1 MEISQQGIDLIKS
14 VEGFSATVYPD
25 VAGNLTIGYG
35 HMLKRG
41 EHLTTVTA
49 AQAEQLLRDD
59 LRIAQD
65 AVNKWVRVPLHQCE
79 YDALVSFVYN
89 VGPKNFQKS
98 TMLRYINEQDFDYAS
113 DEFPKWNHS
122 GGKVVAGLT
131 NRRNREMEC
140 FLGQGY
146 GNQLV

>member
-14 VEGFSATVYPD
+14 EEGFSATVYPD
-25 VAGNLTIGYG
+25 VAGNPTIGYG
-35 HMLKRG
+35 HMLKKG
-41 EHLTTVTA
+41 EKITQVTQ

-59 LRIAQD
+59 LRTAEQ
-65 AVNKWVRVPLHQCE
+65 AVNKLVRVPMHQCE

-89 VGPKNFQKS
+89 VGSKAFQKS
-98 TMLRYINEQDFDYAS
+98 TMLTYINEQDFDYAA
-113 DEFPKWNHS
+113 DEFMKWDHA
-122 GGKVVAGLT
+122 GGKKVHGLSI
-131 NRRNREMEC
+131 RRQREMEC